1 MKIAIT
7 GANGFVGRELC
18 RNLAGHGHHVV
29 AITRRDPET
38 PLPVQETRVVQ
49 DFSNDDILASAL
61 DGCEIVIHLA
71 GRAHMLRDTAA
82 DPLAEFRAVN
92 VEVSEKLAR
101 AATAKGVRRFV
112 FVSSIGVNGNTTN
125 GRPFTEADTPVP
137 HDLYAISKWEAE
149 QRVVSIAGQQGM
161 DYVVARPVLM
171 FGPDAPGNFALLLK
185 LAAKALPLPF
195 GLLKK
200 RRNLLSVWNFADFL
214 RICAEHPKPIRDTF
228 VVSDRQTVTL
238 PEIFRYLGEGMRV
251 RQHLLPVPRAML
263 AVAVGVLG
271 KGAMLRKVDS
281 ELMVSPDKA
290 IKLLNWTPPYSTQ
303 AALVKTGEEYMK
315 RKL

>member
-1 MKIAIT
+1 VKIAVT

-18 RNLAGHGHHVV
+18 RLLASHGHQVV
-29 AITRRDPET
+29 AITRREPEV
-38 PLPVQETRVVQ
+38 PLLAQETRLVH
-49 DFSNDDILASAL
+49 DFLNDELLSSSL
-61 DGCEIVIHLA
+61 DGCEILIHLA

-82 DPLAEFRAVN
+82 DPLADFRAVN
-92 VEVSEKLAR
+92 VEVSEKLVL
-101 AATAKGVRRFV
+101 AAAAKGMRRFV

-125 GRPFTEADTPVP
+125 GRPFTEADTPAP

-149 QRVVSIAGQQGM
+149 QRIVSIAGKLGI

-171 FGPDAPGNFALLLK
+171 FGPDAPGNFELLLK

-195 GLLKK
+195 GLLTK

-214 RICAEHPKPIRDTF
+214 RTCAEHPTPIRDTF
-228 VVSDRQTVTL
+228 VVSDAQTVTL
-238 PEIFRYLGEGMRV
+238 PEIFKYLGEGMEV
-251 RQHLLPVPRAML
+251 RQHLLPVPRALL
-263 AVAVGVLG
+263 AAVVGLLG

-290 IKLLNWTPPYSTQ
+290 IKLFNWTPPYSTR
-303 AALVKTGEEYMK
+303 AALVKTGEEYKK
-315 RKL
+315 RKM